1 MIKYNQVT
9 ESFRGFPQYLYGD
22 SGAVRGL
29 ITLKVFS
36 KIIAIRSLDVNIP
49 LKVFYNTLSGIVG
62 NNSLRGFCGLIT
74 LKVFSQIMTAGSIDV
89 NAPLS
94 RFSSIP
100 LAAL

>member
-1 MIKYNQVT
+1 MIKKIKSRKVFEVFHNTFTGIPEQSV
-9 ESFRGFPQYLYGD
+9 
-22 SGAVRGL
+22 AL